1 MTYFNEKL
9 PKEFCSEVGCW
20 LGKLPIGCVLC
31 LKGLKSVVFIT
42 GLCSEKCYYCP
53 ISKERKGKDVVLINE
68 LTINSL
74 EDVINEIKVC
84 DSLGAGIT
92 GGDPLI
98 RINRTVEFIRLLKS
112 NFGQHFHIHL
122 YTTGLLL
129 SDELMNKLVNAG
141 LDELRIHVTGEHSW
155 RALKIALQYPL
166 DVGIENPAIP
176 NAEHELKKLIIN
188 AVSLGVKFI
197 NLNELEVS
205 ETNINELLIRGIEP
219 NEDGLTA
226 KGSEELALK
235 ILRWVKDNGL
245 DINIHYCPARF
256 KDRFQLRYRL
266 VRRAVNTMLPFEELD
281 EEEGI
286 IRWVEIIECPNDVL
300 IRLIRK
306 GMIVR
311 KGNKLLTKPSI
322 PELKFCRYK
331 LIEAYPLSPRKI
343 INMYLSE

>member
-74 EDVINEIKVC
+74 EDLINEIKVC

-112 NFGQHFHIHL
+112 NFGQRFHIHL

-166 DVGIENPAIP
+166 DVGIENPVIP
-176 NAEHELKKLIIN
+176 NAEHELRKLIIN

-235 ILRWVKDNGL
+235 VLRWVKDNGL

-266 VRRAVNTMLPFEELD
+266 VRRAVNTVLPFEELD

-306 GMIVR
+306 GIIVR